1 MYKLSILLDEMVE
14 LSTEYESII
23 EEMEESDQKELLL
36 EILDNKMKFIDSF
49 LISNNF
55 INDTGKEFDYNNIDY
70 CWRD

>member
-36 EILDNKMKFIDSF
+36 EVLNNKMKFIGSF

-70 CWRD
+70 LWRY